1 MLDLPK
7 EDWHLERRSGSTTR
21 QRQGPGRMRYIRS
34 YCALRRIGFVVEGVD
49 IDSTLRPFS
58 LGASL
63 LDHHLPKTLLRD
75 GIAGEA
81 QGQTYDGYW
90 LHGVQRV

>member
-1 MLDLPK
+1 MLDLLK
-7 EDWHLERRSGSTTR
+7 EDWHLGRRSGSTAR
-21 QRQGPGRMRYIRS
+21 QRQGSGRMRYIRS
-34 YCALRRIGFVVEGVD
+34 YRALRRIGFVVEGVD

-75 GIAGEA
+75 GITGEA

>member
-1 MLDLPK
+1 M
-7 EDWHLERRSGSTTR
+7 
-21 QRQGPGRMRYIRS
+21 
-34 YCALRRIGFVVEGVD
+34 EGVD

-75 GIAGEA
+75 GITGEA